1 MKEYLQ
7 VANQPMMWLMV
18 LPAIIVVLA
27 QVFFIAKRAFATAEE
42 VEMTKEESRKAF
54 RIGFVSGI
62 GPALSVFIVMVAMIA
77 VLGGP
82 ITWLRTVII
91 GAASTE
97 LTAATFGA
105 EAMGVEFGSPEY
117 GITEYA
123 NSILA
128 MVLNGSGWLIICG
141 LFTDKLGVIQD
152 KIAGGNTA
160 LYGIIGSAAITAAF
174 SFLLSDHL
182 RAGGGSALTA
192 VISGLT
198 MVVIMRICKKYPKLE
213 ELSLGIAMVI
223 GMAVSAIVFPQ

>member
-7 VANQPMMWLMV
+7 VANQPMMWIMV
-18 LPAIIVVLA
+18 LPAIIVVLG
-27 QVFFIAKRAFATAEE
+27 QVLLISKRAVATAQD
-42 VEMTKEESRKAF
+42 VGMTKEETRKAF
-54 RIGFVSGI
+54 TTGFISGI

-105 EAMGVEFGSPEY
+105 DAMGVEFGSAEY

-123 NSILA
+123 NSIWA
-128 MVLNGSGWLIICG
+128 MVLNGSGWLIITG
-141 LFTDKLGVIQD
+141 LFADKLGKIQN
-152 KIAGGNTA
+152 KVAGGDQA
-160 LYGIIGSAAITAAF
+160 LYGVIGSAAITAAF

-182 RAGGGSALTA
+182 RAGGGSTLTA
-192 VISGLT
+192 VVSGLA
-198 MVVIMRICKKYPKLE
+198 MVVLMQISKKYPKIE
-213 ELSLGIAMVI
+213 EHSLGIAMII
-223 GMAVSAIVFPQ
+223 GMAVSAIVYPK